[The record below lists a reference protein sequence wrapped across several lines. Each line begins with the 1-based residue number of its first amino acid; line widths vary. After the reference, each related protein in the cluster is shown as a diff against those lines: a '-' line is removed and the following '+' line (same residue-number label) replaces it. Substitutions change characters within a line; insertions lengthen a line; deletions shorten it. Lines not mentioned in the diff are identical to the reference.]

1 MIKRKQVIINPKIQ
15 FKLVALIVFTAIFP
29 IALLFIGFMLYSAG
43 LLSRIPSEHVEMAQ
57 IIESVQYLNFLT
69 FGGFLVI
76 LIVIAVAE
84 VLFLHKI
91 VGPIYRIETDI
102 EEMLKTNNLSRRI
115 TIREKDYVHSL
126 VAKINALLDRFQGK

>member
-1 MIKRKQVIINPKIQ
+1 MIKRKQLIVNPKIQ
-15 FKLVALIVFTAIFP
+15 FKLLALVVFTAIFP

-43 LLSRIPSEHVEMAQ
+43 LLSRIPAEQVEMVQ

-76 LIVIAVAE
+76 LLIIAVAE

-91 VGPIYRIETDI
+91 VGPLFRIETDI
-102 EEMLKTNNLSRRI
+102 EEMFKTNNLSRRI
-115 TIREKDYVHSL
+115 TIREKD
-126 VAKINALLDRFQGK
+126 